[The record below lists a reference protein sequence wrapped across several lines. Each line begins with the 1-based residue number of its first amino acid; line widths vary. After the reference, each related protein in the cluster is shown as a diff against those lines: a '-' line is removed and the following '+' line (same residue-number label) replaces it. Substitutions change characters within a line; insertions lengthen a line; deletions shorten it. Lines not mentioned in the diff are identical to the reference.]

1 MFETLASLPLWH
13 YVLVLLN
20 CAGIFTWCWIVV
32 CLLIPGRRKD
42 FRVPLRHNL
51 LRLYRLLMNRIG
63 FSLLLLGGVSLPV
76 SVLYHVASGLL
87 LPAFNL
93 APVIIPALNLIV
105 FAIAVAVP
113 MQLMLGAKGWS
124 LPLGRGLML
133 SIERAPTLPG
143 IRLSRYVLCF
153 HVKRDF
159 FEHRRAVTDSM
170 VNALRQLRQVSDQ
183 YDIVLKSWMFSER
196 DEKKERRVGKLRIL
210 MGRIRTLFIMGLF
223 QVPLLVFALW
233 DSESS
238 LALACF
244 KGAAVI
250 VLPLAWL
257 TTRYLRS
264 ASRLMRRISVNSGG
278 SIDSAPSV
286 AIGLL
291 QREIARRAK
300 GYRHSFIAPQP
311 ISKVHLVGLSLTSSR
326 VMKTCGGTE
335 AGLVL
340 QPLIGPVQPDQEW
353 KKPRN
358 KTQPAEA
365 VEMSGSC
372 VTGKFTDRAI
382 KHF

>member
-93 APVIIPALNLIV
+93 APVIFPALNLIV

>member
-1 MFETLASLPLWH
+1 MFETIASLPLWQ

-20 CAGIFTWCWIVV
+20 CAGIFTWCWVVV
-32 CLLIPGRRKD
+32 CLLIPRRRKD
-42 FRVPLRHNL
+42 FRVPLGRNL

-63 FSLLLLGGVSLPV
+63 FSLLLVGGVCLPV

-87 LPAFNL
+87 IPALDL
-93 APVIIPALNLIV
+93 APISLPALNLIV

-113 MQLMLGAKGWS
+113 IQLVHGAKGWS
-124 LPLGRGLML
+124 LPLGRGLVL
-133 SIERAPTLPG
+133 SIERAPRLPG

-159 FEHRRAVTDSM
+159 FKNRRTVTDLM
-170 VNALRQLRQVSDQ
+170 VNALREVRQVSDQ

-196 DEKKERRVGKLRIL
+196 DEQTERRVGKLRIL

-223 QVPLLVFALW
+223 QAPLLIVALW

-238 LALACF
+238 QALACA
-244 KGAAVI
+244 KGAAV
-250 VLPLAWL
+250 VALPLVWL

-264 ASRLMRRISVNSGG
+264 ASRLMRRISVNAGG
-278 SIDSAPSV
+278 SIDSAPGV

-340 QPLIGPVQPDQEW
+340 QPLVGPVQPDQEW

-358 KTQPAEA
+358 RTQPADA

-372 VTGKFTDRAI
+372 VTGKLTDRAI